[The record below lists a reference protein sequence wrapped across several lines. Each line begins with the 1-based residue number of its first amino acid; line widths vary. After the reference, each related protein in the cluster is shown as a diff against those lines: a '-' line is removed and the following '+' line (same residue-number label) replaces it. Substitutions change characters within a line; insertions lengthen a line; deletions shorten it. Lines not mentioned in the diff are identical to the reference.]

1 MSRSGRV
8 FARSG
13 HTYTLYE
20 IQEDPEWNL
29 FEDFGDES
37 ALVGSITQDGF
48 QFRIECYWKPEPAA
62 RIHNIGART
71 LDQAVHALLDLAAGE
86 DPRGQE
92 MQVRRAPS
100 ANEAPNAHTFW
111 IQPPPRA
118 ALGRAAK
125 PGIEPLEGRG

>member
-8 FARSG
+8 FGRNG

-29 FEDFGDES
+29 FEDFGNES
-37 ALVGSITQDGF
+37 ALVGSITHDDS

-62 RIHNIGART
+62 RIHNIDART
-71 LDQAVHALLDLAAGE
+71 LDEAVHALLDLAAGE
-86 DPRGQE
+86 DPRGRE
-92 MQVRRAPS
+92 LHVRSDPP
-100 ANEAPNAHTFW
+100 ANEAPGANTFW
-111 IQPPPRA
+111 IQPPRRA

-125 PGIEPLEGRG
+125 PGVEPVEGRG